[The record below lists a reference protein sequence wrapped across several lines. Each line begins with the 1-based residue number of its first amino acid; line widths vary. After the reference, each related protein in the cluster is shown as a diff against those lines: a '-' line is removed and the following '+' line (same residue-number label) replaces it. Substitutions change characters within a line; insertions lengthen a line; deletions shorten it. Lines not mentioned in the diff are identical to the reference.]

1 MLFKC
6 RQTESVQ
13 IFLDAMKNSPDP
25 CQVCRIIRSL
35 KKKKKKIICQ
45 NSCKKKKKEFYFEAN
60 LSSL

>member
-35 KKKKKKIICQ
+35 KKKKKKLFVKTLV
-45 NSCKKKKKEFYFEAN
+45 KKKKKEFYFEAN